1 MKLIASIFGSLAA
14 IATATATVLG
24 VFAQHQT
31 TQLRHVT
38 AQASSQASTVNAQQQ
53 KIQQQDQQ
61 IRQLRASASATP
73 SPTASGNSSG
83 ASVSGA
89 HYLSSANPT
98 VDSQGVNT
106 GQQVIGA
113 KTYANSLIWGC
124 GGGSNPPDEAYDVA
138 GDSVFTAEVGIPD
151 DAQGATDVAATVTF
165 TNESGQ
171 QVGQP
176 VRVSLGHPVSVSMNI
191 KGVTQLG
198 ITCAGQDQQTGQAD
212 NDFSIA
218 LGNAA
223 VS

>member
-1 MKLIASIFGSLAA
+1 MKVLASIAGSLAA
-14 IATATATVLG
+14 IAAAAATVLG
-24 VFAQHQT
+24 LVAQHQT

-38 AQASSQASTVNAQQQ
+38 ARASSQASQVNAQQR
-53 KIQQQDQQ
+53 KIQQQDEQ
-61 IRQLRASASATP
+61 IRQLQASASATP
-73 SPTASGNSSG
+73 SGNSSD
-83 ASVSGA
+83 APVSGA

-98 VDSQGVNT
+98 VDNQGVNT
-106 GQQVIGA
+106 GQQVIAA

-124 GGGSNPPDEAYDVA
+124 GGGSDPPDEAYDVA
-138 GDSVFTAEVGIPD
+138 GDSVFTAQVGIPD
-151 DAQGATDVAATVTF
+151 DAQGATDVTATVTF